1 MKESKRKI
9 FCERTTMELEKE
21 LNYFEANNIIIDVC
35 IKTLLFTIV
44 IILLQEYSLLQMLFI

>member
-1 MKESKRKI
+1 MLYKLTYKDKDKKLVTEI
-9 FCERTTMELEKE
+9 IEAEL
-21 LNYFEANNIIIDVC
+21 DVC